1 MHYEGAVEVPN
12 ANREIFSFDELK
24 DELEFSREKLPL
36 LLGRTITGECK
47 IVDLHAMPHLLIAG
61 STRSGK
67 TMLLQSLLMSLTQKL
82 SPSALK
88 ITLIDPKQIAFTA
101 WKNTPH
107 LLHPVITDA
116 NEAVNALNWCVVE
129 MERRYDLIAQN
140 TQTKFPTLLVIV
152 DEFADLITSHKND
165 IEEAVKRLAQK
176 ARQSDIHLILAT
188 QRPTAD
194 VITGHI
200 KTNMP
205 TRIALS
211 VPERR
216 DSRIIL
222 DEHGAESLLGQ
233 GDMLLKIHGQ
243 PSERLHAPFVS
254 DSEIREH
261 VSNLISENSHLI
273 ESSDQQ
279 SNITKVDFTKAA
291 IEPKDSLYEQAIIYV
306 RETKKASA
314 TSLQN
319 KFKIGHQKAS
329 AIIDRLEEEGV
340 IGARVRVNEPR
351 EVYE

>member
-12 ANREIFSFDELK
+12 TNREIFSFSELQ

-36 LLGRTITGECK
+36 LLGRTITGESK
-47 IVDLHAMPHLLIAG
+47 IVDLHVMPHLLIAG

-67 TMLLQSLLMSLTQKL
+67 TMLLQSILMSLTSKL

-88 ITLIDPKQIAFTA
+88 ITLIDPKQIAFSA
-101 WKNTPH
+101 WKNAPH

-116 NEAVNALNWCVVE
+116 DAAVNALNWCVSE
-129 MERRYDLIAQN
+129 MERRYDLIAKDN
-140 TQTKFPTLLVIV
+140 KEKFPTLVVMV

-176 ARQSDIHLILAT
+176 ARQSDIHLILST

-233 GDMLLKIHGQ
+233 GDMLLKINGQ
-243 PSERLHAPFVS
+243 VSERLHAPFVS
-254 DSEIREH
+254 DAEISAH
-261 VSNLISENSHLI
+261 VSKLISANENNLEEMHC
-273 ESSDQQ
+273 D
-279 SNITKVDFTKAA
+279 SNITHVDFSKKSEQTHDAF
-291 IEPKDSLYEQAIIYV
+291 YESVIAYI
-306 RETKKASA
+306 RETKKASTTA
-314 TSLQN
+314 IQN
-319 KFKIGHQKAS
+319 KFKIGYQKA
-329 AIIDRLEEEGV
+329 AGIMEKLEADGIIGQRTK
-340 IGARVRVNEPR
+340 VNEPR
-351 EVYE
+351 EVF